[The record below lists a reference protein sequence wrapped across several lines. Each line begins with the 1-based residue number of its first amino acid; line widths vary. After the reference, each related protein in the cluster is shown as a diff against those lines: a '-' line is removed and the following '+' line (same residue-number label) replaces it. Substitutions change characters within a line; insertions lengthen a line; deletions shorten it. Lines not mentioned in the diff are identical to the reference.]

1 MFAPQAFPSLH
12 TSPHVTSIDSAGSI
26 MALVDILQSL
36 YWCHHQYWLLSQQYW
51 DNSHCLNTVLLVLRQ
66 WLLFSHWSIQK
77 LAGNAQEESGLSST
91 KTKLEGQ
98 TVCLQKEK
106 KRKDKANNNIGHL
119 FWLQI
124 LQCHHSVLF
133 HKAFTACT
141 ESFELK
147 ANARMLMI
155 SLVSCFQTP
164 SWQPF
169 KHLAPG
175 FKTRFSKLGG
185 G

>member
-1 MFAPQAFPSLH
+1 MFAPQVFPSLH
-12 TSPHVTSIDSAGSI
+12 TSPHVISIDSAGSI

-98 TVCLQKEK
+98 TVSLQKEK
-106 KRKDKANNNIGHL
+106 KRKDKANNNIDHL

-124 LQCHHSVLF
+124 LQCRHSVLF

-141 ESFELK
+141 ESFWAK
-147 ANARMLMI
+147 
-155 SLVSCFQTP
+155 S
-164 SWQPF
+164 
-169 KHLAPG
+169 
-175 FKTRFSKLGG
+175 
-185 G
+185 